1 MSLLTKLTLLD
12 LSHNKLVKLPSTMD
26 QLKHL
31 RHLNLSH
38 NKLTQLPSSIY
49 SLTKLN
55 HLDIS
60 SNPFT
65 RVSANLARLVNLSIL
80 ELSNT
85 EIISIPAELLSLSST
100 TIKIENCTKLLE
112 RSSEL
117 NLYLGHNPLS
127 LLETCARQ
135 IVQPLLF
142 DSIQNKNKKK
152 SKQRLQEQQEKLKQL
167 PQHMLYYLS
176 KPKACSSC
184 SGPYYQSFVVRYR
197 LVQRQD
203 ESWIPVEYK
212 LCSAHWNN
220 ERERILT
227 LFSESHHMSL
237 PATSEPCHLKL
248 VSTIS

>member
-1 MSLLTKLTLLD
+1 M
-12 LSHNKLVKLPSTMD
+12 
-26 QLKHL
+26 
-31 RHLNLSH
+31 
-38 NKLTQLPSSIY
+38 
-49 SLTKLN
+49 
-55 HLDIS
+55 S

-65 RVSANLARLVNLSIL
+65 RVSANLARLINLSML

-100 TIKIENCTKLLE
+100 TIRIENCLKLLD
-112 RSSEL
+112 RSNEL

-135 IVQPLLF
+135 IIQPLLF
-142 DSIQNKNKKK
+142 DLIQNKKKK
-152 SKQRLQEQQEKLKQL
+152 KQQLQKQRDKLKEL
-167 PQHMLYYLS
+167 PTHLLSYLS

-220 ERERILT
+220 EKDRILT
-227 LFSESHHMSL
+227 LFSDSHPMSL
-237 PATSEPCHLKL
+237 PSTSEPCHLKL
-248 VSTIS
+248 VST